1 MLSLSFCATRS
12 VRFGRRRH
20 RIRGLTIDPRGSIDG
35 GKEKNKGGGRV
46 VFVTEDVI
54 AQEAQGRRLLFCH
67 SLIAWNSM
75 LSMRAASSSPWV
87 ALSRRSVAFSG
98 NRISIR
104 QTP

>member
-54 AQEAQGRRLLFCH
+54 AQEAQGWRLLFCH
-67 SLIAWNSM
+67 VVDRLEQHAEHARCQ
-75 LSMRAASSSPWV
+75 LV
-87 ALSRRSVAFSG
+87 ALGRP
-98 NRISIR
+98 
-104 QTP
+104 Q